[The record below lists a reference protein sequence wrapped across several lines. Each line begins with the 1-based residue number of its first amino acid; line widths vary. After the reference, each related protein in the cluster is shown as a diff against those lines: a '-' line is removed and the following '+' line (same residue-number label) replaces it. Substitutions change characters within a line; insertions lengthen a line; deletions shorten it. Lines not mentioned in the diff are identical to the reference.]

1 MTIAEPTVRTK
12 YEPLTLCRRLR
23 IGLFGCGVVGS
34 GFVKILQAKRREFLE
49 RYAVDISIDKICVRD
64 VDKERDVELEGELF
78 TTNRNELIYDDSLDV
93 IIEVIGGY
101 DDAKDIIIRSLENGK
116 HVITANK
123 YLLSHEIEELRSIA
137 EQNSTKLIYS
147 ASVCGSVPVIKA
159 LDEFRSYDEV
169 SKIRGIVNGS
179 TNFILT
185 MMANEGVTFAR
196 ALEEA
201 QRRGFAEAD
210 PTFDSAGQDAAQK
223 LSVLCYHAFGEHLHP
238 KSIDISGIERI
249 SLIDI
254 HDAADNGEVIK
265 LIAEAEI
272 LLGKVHAK
280 VSPQRIPKTHL
291 FSNTND
297 EFNALEITTLYAGT
311 QILYGKG
318 AGGYHTASAILCDVI
333 SFVRRELR
341 HQSQY

>member
-1 MTIAEPTVRTK
+1 MIVVEPTVRTT
-12 YEPLTLCRRLR
+12 YEPHIGCRTLR

-34 GFVKILQAKRREFLE
+34 GLVKILQAKRDEFRE
-49 RYAVDISIDKICVRD
+49 RYNTDISIEKICVRD
-64 VDKERDVELEGELF
+64 IDKERDVEFDRELF
-78 TTNRNELIYDDSLDV
+78 TTNRNELIYDDSLDL

-101 DDAKDIIIRSLENGK
+101 EEAKDIIIRSLENGK
-116 HVITANK
+116 DVITANK
-123 YLLSHEIEELRSIA
+123 YLLSHEIEELRSLA
-137 EQNSTKLIYS
+137 EQNDAKLIYS

-169 SKIRGIVNGS
+169 TKIRGIVNGS

-185 MMANEGVTFAR
+185 MMASEGVTFAR

-210 PTFDSAGQDAAQK
+210 PTFDISGQDAAQK
-223 LSVLCYHAFGEHLHP
+223 LSVLCYHAFGEHIHP
-238 KSIDISGIERI
+238 ELIDVTGIERI

-254 HDAADNGEVIK
+254 HDASDKGEVIK
-265 LIAEAEI
+265 LIAEAEVV
-272 LLGKVHAK
+272 LGKVHAR
-280 VSPQRIPKTHL
+280 VTPQRIPKTHL

-297 EFNALEITTLYAGT
+297 EYNALEITTVFAGT

-318 AGGYHTASAILCDVI
+318 AGSYPTASAVMNDII
-333 SFVRRELR
+333 SIVM
-341 HQSQY
+341 S

>member
-1 MTIAEPTVRTK
+1 MIVVEPTVKKT
-12 YEPLTLCRRLR
+12 YEPHIGCRTLR

-34 GFVKILQAKRREFLE
+34 GIVKILQAKRNEFRE
-49 RYAVDISIDKICVRD
+49 RYSTEISIEKICVRD
-64 VDKERDVELEGELF
+64 IDKERDVLLDDDLF

-93 IIEVIGGY
+93 IVEVIGGY

-137 EQNSTKLIYS
+137 EQNNVGLVYS
-147 ASVCGSVPVIKA
+147 ASVCGAVPVINA

-169 SKIRGIVNGS
+169 TKIRGIVNGS

-185 MMANEGVTFAR
+185 MMASEGVTFAR

-210 PTFDSAGQDAAQK
+210 PTFDISGADAAQK
-223 LSVLCYHAFGEHLHP
+223 LSVLCYHAFGDHTHP
-238 KSIDISGIERI
+238 KNIDVSGIERI

-254 HDAADNGEVIK
+254 HEAADNLEVIK
-265 LIAEAEI
+265 LIAEAEVV
-272 LLGKVHAK
+272 LGKVHAR
-280 VSPQRIPKTHL
+280 VSLQRIPKTHL

-297 EFNALEITTLYAGT
+297 EYNALEITTTYAGT

-318 AGGYHTASAILCDVI
+318 AGSFPTASAVI
-333 SFVRRELR
+333 NDIINVING
-341 HQSQY
+341 

>member
-1 MTIAEPTVRTK
+1 MIAVEPTVRTK
-12 YEPLTLCRRLR
+12 YKPLIGATTLR

-34 GFVKILQAKRREFLE
+34 GLVKILQAKRYEFRK
-49 RYAVDISIDKICVRD
+49 RYDTDISIEKICVRD
-64 VDKERDVELEGELF
+64 IEKERDVDLDAELF

-93 IIEVIGGY
+93 IVEVIGGY

-116 HVITANK
+116 NVVTANK
-123 YLLSHEIEELRSIA
+123 FLLSHEIEELRGVA
-137 EQNSTKLIYS
+137 RNNDARLIYS

-159 LDEFRSYDEV
+159 LDEFRSYDQV
-169 SKIRGIVNGS
+169 TKIRGIVNGS

-210 PTFDSAGQDAAQK
+210 PTFDISGQDAAQK
-223 LSVLCYHAFGEHLHP
+223 LSVLCYHAFGEHVHP
-238 KSIDISGIERI
+238 NTINVSGIERI

-254 HDAADNGEVIK
+254 HEAADNGEVIK

-272 LLGKVHAK
+272 VLGKVHAK
-280 VSPQRIPKTHL
+280 VSPQRIQKTHL
-291 FSNTND
+291 FSNTYD
-297 EFNALEITTLYAGT
+297 EFNALEIATTYAGT

-318 AGGYHTASAILCDVI
+318 AGSLPTASAVMSDLI
-333 SFVRRELR
+333 SLVRL
-341 HQSQY
+341 

>member
-1 MTIAEPTVRTK
+1 MIIAEPTIRTK
-12 YEPLTLCRRLR
+12 HESLIGCGTLR

-34 GFVKILQAKRREFLE
+34 GLVKILHAKRNEFRE
-49 RYAVDISIDKICVRD
+49 RYNTDISIEKICVRD
-64 VDKERDVELEGELF
+64 IDKERDGELDSQLF

-93 IIEVIGGY
+93 IVEVIGGY
-101 DDAKDIIIRSLENGK
+101 DDAKDIIIRSLESGK
-116 HVITANK
+116 DVITANK

-137 EQNSTKLIYS
+137 EQNNVRLIYS

-169 SKIRGIVNGS
+169 TKIRGIVNGS

-210 PTFDSAGQDAAQK
+210 PTFDISGADAAQK
-223 LSVLCYHAFGEHLHP
+223 LSVLCYHAFGEYIHP
-238 KSIDISGIERI
+238 KNIDISGIERI

-254 HDAADNGEVIK
+254 HDATDNGEVIK

-272 LLGKVHAK
+272 LFGKVHAK
-280 VSPQRIPKTHL
+280 VSPQRIANTHV
-291 FSNTND
+291 FSTTND
-297 EFNALEITTLYAGT
+297 EFNALEINTIYAGT

-318 AGGYHTASAILCDVI
+318 AGSYPTASAVVNDLISVVI
-333 SFVRRELR
+333 A
-341 HQSQY
+341 

>member
-1 MTIAEPTVRTK
+1 MIAIEPTIRTK
-12 YEPLTLCRRLR
+12 GELLLGSRTLR

-34 GFVKILQAKRREFLE
+34 GLVKILQAKRREFCK
-49 RYAVDISIDKICVRD
+49 RYNTDISIGKICVRD
-64 VDKERDVELEGELF
+64 IDKERDVELDGELF
-78 TTNRNELIYDDSLDV
+78 TTDRNELIYDDSLDM

-101 DDAKDIIIRSLENGK
+101 DDAKDIIVRSLENGK
-116 HVITANK
+116 DVITANK
-123 YLLSHEIEELRSIA
+123 YLLSYEIEELRSIA
-137 EQNSTKLIYS
+137 RQNNARLIYS

-159 LDEFRSYDEV
+159 LDEFRLYDEV
-169 SKIRGIVNGS
+169 TKIRGIVNGS

-210 PTFDSAGQDAAQK
+210 PTFDISGHDAAQK
-223 LSVLCYHAFGEHLHP
+223 LSVLCYHAFGEHIHP
-238 KSIDISGIERI
+238 KYIEVSGIERI

-254 HDAADNGEVIK
+254 HEAADSGEVIK
-265 LIAEAEI
+265 LIAEAEVI
-272 LLGKVHAK
+272 LGKVHAR
-280 VSPQRIPKTHL
+280 VSPQRIAKTHL

-297 EFNALEITTLYAGT
+297 EFNAFEMTTKYAGA

-318 AGGYHTASAILCDVI
+318 AGSFPTASAIVSDII
-333 SFVRRELR
+333 SVVN
-341 HQSQY
+341 Q

>member
-1 MTIAEPTVRTK
+1 MTIIEPTLRTT
-12 YEPLTLCRRLR
+12 YESHIGCRTLR

-34 GFVKILQAKRREFLE
+34 GLVKIIQAKRLEFRE
-49 RYAVDISIDKICVRD
+49 RYNTDISIEKICVRD
-64 VDKERDVELEGELF
+64 IDKERDVELDGELF
-78 TTNRNELIYDDSLDV
+78 TTDRNELIYDDSLDV

-101 DDAKDIIIRSLENGK
+101 LDAKDIIIRSLENGK
-116 HVITANK
+116 DVITANK
-123 YLLSHEIEELRSIA
+123 YLLSHEIEELRRIA
-137 EQNSTKLIYS
+137 EQNNARLIYS

-169 SKIRGIVNGS
+169 TKIRGIVNGS

-210 PTFDSAGQDAAQK
+210 PTFDISGQDAGQK
-223 LSVLCYHAFGEHLHP
+223 LSVLCYHAFGEHIHP
-238 KSIDISGIERI
+238 KHIEVSGIERI

-254 HDAADNGEVIK
+254 HEAADNGEVIK
-265 LIAEAEI
+265 LIAEAEVT
-272 LLGKVHAK
+272 LGKVHAR
-280 VSPQRIPKTHL
+280 VSPQRISKTHL

-297 EFNALEITTLYAGT
+297 EFNALEITTKYADA

-318 AGGYHTASAILCDVI
+318 AGSFPTASAVVSDII
-333 SFVRRELR
+333 SVVNE
-341 HQSQY
+341 